1 MLCFF
6 DFLQLFYLLEKF
18 SYSALGDA
26 LLKWPVRIDLLL
38 ISFHSIG
45 LSTASLTVSKDS
57 GMVPFDHL
65 VDQI

>member
-1 MLCFF
+1 MFCFL
-6 DFLQLFYLLEKF
+6 DFLQFFYLLEKF

-45 LSTASLTVSKDS
+45 LATASLAVSEDS
-57 GMVPFDHL
+57 GMVPFDYL